1 MITQIFIMIF
11 GASAIWFVS
20 RKEDWK
26 RWGYILGMLG
36 QPFWIYESYTN
47 EQWGILLMTLV
58 YAYSWMQG
66 VWNYWLFPSK
76 ETLVPNLH
84 SPDKNRTLE
93 LECWC
98 KTCGQVVR
106 ADLNRVCLNCKNKID
121 A

>member
-36 QPFWIYESYTN
+36 QPFLIYESYTN

-66 VWNYWLFPSK
+66 IWNYWILPGK
-76 ETLVPNLH
+76 ARGITITKRAKPEPEWMIKRRIKQENCEHKWRIGVCE
-84 SPDKNRTLE
+84 K
-93 LECWC
+93 
-98 KTCGQVVR
+98 CGKSSWR
-106 ADLNRVCLNCKNKID
+106 
-121 A
+121 